1 MVLYVFITHQKNI
14 NNCYQRISDMM
25 KNDFVVVQGGCL
37 EDFYDDDTNILSLN
51 CNDGYVGLPEKVMK
65 AYHYILKDSRFDKY
79 THICKLDDDM
89 ELIKRF
95 SEVSH
100 DYFGIVSYNE
110 GNRKW
115 HMGRCGDIWDK
126 IPYIGEY
133 RPWCL
138 GGAGYVVSKESL
150 NKICPNHNY
159 LGHVYE
165 DLYVAIE
172 LNKVGINP
180 TPINIKEYLVSPDH

>member
-1 MVLYVFITHQKNI
+1 MVLYVFITHQKNL

-37 EDFYDDDTNILSLN
+37 EDFYNEDTNILNLN

-65 AYHYILKDSRFDKY
+65 TYHYILKDSRFDKY

-89 ELIKRF
+89 ILIKRIGEVAYDYSGVVF
-95 SEVSH
+95 S
-100 DYFGIVSYNE
+100 GE
-110 GNRKW
+110 GNRQW

-133 RPWCL
+133 KPWCL
-138 GGAGYVVSKESL
+138 GGSGYVVSKEAL

-165 DLYVAIE
+165 DLYLAIE

-180 TPINIKEYLVSPDH
+180 IPVNIKEYLISPDH